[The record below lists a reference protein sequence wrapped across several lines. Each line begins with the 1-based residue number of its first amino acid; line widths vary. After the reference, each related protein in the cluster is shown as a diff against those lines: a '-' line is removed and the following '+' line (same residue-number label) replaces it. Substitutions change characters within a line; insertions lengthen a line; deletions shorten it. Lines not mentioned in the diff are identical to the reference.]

1 MPDRSRVIEELLSGP
16 QEDIARFFNWVATLQ
31 PDHSDRG
38 HFIMDTRTTLRLG
51 GDPASDIQ
59 MRGPSH
65 VAGPLQKLLAEW
77 RAAGSPNP

>member
-1 MPDRSRVIEELLSGP
+1 
-16 QEDIARFFNWVATLQ
+16 
-31 PDHSDRG
+31 
-38 HFIMDTRTTLRLG
+38 MDTRTTLRLG